1 MKNLIHAR
9 VWLSALTL
17 IGLMQAVPELG
28 AQVCDLNI
36 KQGTLTLKG
45 KEVDASLANITD
57 LLRETCPGVNFAL
70 APEVGAMVVTDLKL
84 RAAEVEDT
92 LEALRVASGS
102 RFRWVPSRQGST
114 VDPTTGMPAPG
125 EPPRTQNSG
134 LYILESVDTAPPKR
148 AVEVF
153 NLSNYLQ
160 QEGHGNQEE
169 VDKALQQLKEVI
181 ADTLVAVQEQNAA
194 APTLPTFRFHNGAN
208 LLVVI
213 GDQASLDVA
222 RKVLTALPGVTRPD
236 KAGAPSGMEAMP
248 QNTREAFMKR
258 YGLTPATPQPNPV
271 PAAPPRTNL
280 PR

>member
-9 VWLSALTL
+9 LWLSTVSL
-17 IGLMQAVPELG
+17 IGLLHTAPELG

-36 KQGTLTLKG
+36 KQGALTLKG
-45 KEVDASLANITD
+45 KEATASLGNITD

-70 APEVGAMVVTDLKL
+70 APEVGAMVITDLKL

-102 RFRWVPSRQGST
+102 RFRWIPSRQGGT
-114 VDPTTGMPAPG
+114 IDPTTGMPLAGLPARS
-125 EPPRTQNSG
+125 PNSG
-134 LYILESVDTAPPKR
+134 LYILESVDTAAPKR

-153 NLSNYLQ
+153 NLKSYLQ
-160 QEGHGNQEE
+160 QEGCGNQEE
-169 VDKALQQLKEVI
+169 IDKALQQLKEVI
-181 ADTLVAVQEQNAA
+181 ADTFAAVQDQNAA
-194 APTLPTFRFHNGAN
+194 ETTAPTFRFHNGAN

-236 KAGAPSGMEAMP
+236 KATPPSGMEAMH
-248 QNTREAFMKR
+248 QDAREVMRKR
-258 YGLTPATPQPNPV
+258 YGLAPGAPEPSPAPAATPRTI
-271 PAAPPRTNL
+271 PPR
-280 PR
+280 